1 MKIIFGTQNPA
12 KLKQLQSTLA
22 PLNIAVTG
30 LPEGNWPEIAEIG
43 KTALENAK
51 NKAKNYAKLLHLP
64 VISMDNALYFN
75 QLAAE
80 QQPGPQVRRLPHQ
93 ETRASD
99 QELIAYYSQIIA
111 SLGKE
116 TSGYWEY
123 ALSAYHPDGQE
134 YSLVFRSP
142 RRFSATPCS
151 TVMEGYPLESLQ
163 LEKETGKYIAEMT
176 EIEKEQFWQKNIGQE
191 VQDFIKS
198 LPNSFFLNN

>member
-1 MKIIFGTQNPA
+1 MKIIFGTKNPA

-22 PLNIAVTG
+22 PLNVVVAG

-64 VISMDNALYFN
+64 VISMDNALYFD

-80 QQPGPQVRRLPHQ
+80 QQPGLQVRRLPHQ
-93 ETRASD
+93 ETRATD

-116 TSGYWEY
+116 ASGYWEY
-123 ALSAYHPDGQE
+123 ALSACHPDGQE
-134 YSLVFRSP
+134 YNLVFRSP
-142 RRFSATPCS
+142 RRFSATPCLAI
-151 TVMEGYPLESLQ
+151 MEGYPLESLQ
-163 LEKETGKYIAEMT
+163 LEKDTGKYIAEMT

-191 VQDFIKS
+191 VQGFIKS